1 MTRLAPRSGLIAPMT
16 GYSRSAAAGF
26 ENGLKTKMAR
36 KPKRAR
42 WSYAEDR
49 RLLEFAASSKSLE
62 EIALLMKRSPAAVYK
77 VALRL
82 GVFLRKDG
90 RRSTPSKRL
99 KALRASRSASAGAP
113 EATK

>member
-1 MTRLAPRSGLIAPMT
+1 MERDS
-16 GYSRSAAAGF
+16 
-26 ENGLKTKMAR
+26 EMAR
-36 KPKRAR
+36 KTKHAR

-82 GVFLRKDG
+82 GVSLRKDG
-90 RRSTPSKRL
+90 RRSTPSERL